1 MKTKI
6 TVIFLI
12 IAAVFTFFVFK
23 GGYMKPGADKSAA
36 ADPKAALTSSQI
48 MEKLGQLDLRDYNG
62 DKETFNKA
70 DYKAS
75 DKVIVHLWASW
86 CGPCVNEVPD
96 LIEYSKKNPDVKFV
110 IVSLDDYKDDIE
122 KFLKSFPD
130 FNSKNYFKIWD
141 ADKKVSQFFNA
152 DRLPMSVV
160 LHPNKEEPQFILSM
174 VNWKLFSF

>member
-6 TVIFLI
+6 SILFLV
-12 IAAVFTFFVFK
+12 IAAVFVYFVFK
-23 GGYMKPGADKSAA
+23 GGYMKPSADKPAA
-36 ADPKAALTSSQI
+36 GVQAMPTSSQI
-48 MEKLGQLDLRDYNG
+48 LEKLAQLDLRDYSG

-70 DYKAS
+70 SYVPS
-75 DKVIVHLWASW
+75 DKIIVHLWASW

-96 LIEYSKKNPDVKFV
+96 LVEFSKKNPDVKLI

-141 ADKKVSQFFNA
+141 ADKKVTQFFNA

-160 LHPNKEEPQFILSM
+160 IRPNKEEPQFLLSV
-174 VNWKLFSF
+174 VNWKVFNF